1 MELHDVEALEAAV
14 EKLAA
19 ERSEVSELTW
29 WRRFTSVSTG
39 GAIAALGG
47 LALYNALWSM
57 AAAEAGSAITLVGL
71 MVVLARRVLLD
82 EADQQIRRHR
92 DAAETCYL
100 VAARCLEE

>member
-1 MELHDVEALEAAV
+1 MELHDVDALETAV

-19 ERSEVSELTW
+19 ERSELNELAW
-29 WRRFTSVSTG
+29 WRRFMSVSTG
-39 GAIAALGG
+39 GAIVALGG

-57 AAAEAGSAITLVGL
+57 AAAEAGAAISLVVM
-71 MVVLARRVLLD
+71 MVALARCVLLD
-82 EADQQIRRHR
+82 EADQQIQRHR